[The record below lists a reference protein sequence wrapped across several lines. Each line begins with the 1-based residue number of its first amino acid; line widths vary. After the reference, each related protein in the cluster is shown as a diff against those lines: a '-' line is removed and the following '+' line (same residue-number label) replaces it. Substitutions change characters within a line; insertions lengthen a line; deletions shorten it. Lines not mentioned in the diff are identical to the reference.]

1 MEKES
6 SDKVAEIG
14 KISASGSFYLFAGRI
29 ASTVIAAIGTI
40 ILGLLILESDYGLF
54 AVALIPSATFLLFQD
69 WGVGPAITRQ
79 CAQFRANKN
88 EGNLRKTIVAGL
100 TFEIATALFLSV
112 ISILTATYI
121 ATSVFGQPSSAF
133 LMVIASISILSASV
147 FTVIQSIFVGFDRM
161 KLIALVSIIQAI
173 VQSVTAPVLV
183 ILGYGALGA
192 MIGFVLTSVVGCLIS
207 AVLLYALIFKKI
219 PHVTI
224 NKSDLSKTLKPLLRY
239 GIPLAIGGILA
250 GLLIQFNSLLMASY
264 IKDLS
269 LIGNYKVS
277 TNFAILLAF
286 FTVPINT
293 VLFPAFSKLDPKKE
307 LDLVKTVFSS
317 SIKYTAL
324 LLVPATMILI
334 VLSTPIIGA
343 LYGDKW
349 AIAPQFLALG
359 VLTNLLSC
367 FGALTVMNFASG
379 LGDTKI
385 VLKLTIIQLAVGVPL
400 ALILIPLAGING
412 MIIGLLISSIPGL
425 FIYLYLAWKKYG
437 VKIDYGSSAKIFL
450 SSLLS
455 ATAVYAFLTIFHLSD
470 WIKLGL
476 GLLLFM
482 IIYLPSISLIGTLK
496 QNDINNLR
504 AMFHG
509 LGIISKIIDIPLK
522 LVEIIVKRKSSI
534 ANFKRG
540 K

>member
-79 CAQFRANKN
+79 CAQFRANKT

-100 TFEIATALFLSV
+100 TFEISTALLLTV

-133 LMVIASISILSASV
+133 LMIIASISILSASI
-147 FTVIQSIFVGFDRM
+147 FTVIQSIFVGFDKM
-161 KLIALVSIIQAI
+161 KFIALVSIIQAI

-192 MIGFVLTSVVGCLIS
+192 MIGFILTSVVGCLIS
-207 AVLLYALIFKKI
+207 AVLLYTLIFKRI
-219 PHVTI
+219 PRVTI
-224 NKSDLSKTLKPLLRY
+224 SKSDLSKTLKPLLRY
-239 GIPLAIGGILA
+239 GIPLALGGILA

-277 TNFAILLAF
+277 TNFSLLLAF

-307 LDLVKTVFSS
+307 LEFVKTVFSS
-317 SIKYTAL
+317 SIKYSAL

-349 AIAPQFLALG
+349 SFAPQFLALG
-359 VLTNLLSC
+359 ILPNLLSC
-367 FGALTVMNFASG
+367 LGFFTVMNFASG
-379 LGDTKI
+379 LGDTKM
-385 VLKLTIIQLAVGVPL
+385 VLKLTIIQLAVGVPI
-400 ALILIPLAGING
+400 ALILIPSAGING
-412 MIIGLLISSIPGL
+412 MIIGLLISTVPGL

-455 ATAVYAFLTIFHLSD
+455 AAVVYVFLTVLPLSN

-476 GLLLFM
+476 GLLLFL

-509 LGIISKIIDIPLK
+509 LGIISKIIEIPLT

-534 ANFKRG
+534 GNFKRG

>member
-6 SDKVAEIG
+6 SDKAVEIG
-14 KISASGSFYLFAGRI
+14 KISASGSIYLFVGRI
-29 ASTVIAAIGTI
+29 SSTVIAAIGTI
-40 ILGLLILESDYGLF
+40 ILGLLIIESDYGLF
-54 AVALIPSATFLLFQD
+54 TVALIPSATLLLFQD
-69 WGVGPAITRQ
+69 WGVGPAITRR
-79 CAQFRANKN
+79 CAQFRASNN
-88 EGNLRKTIVAGL
+88 ESNLRKTIVAGL
-100 TFEIATALFLSV
+100 TFEFATALFLTL
-112 ISILTATYI
+112 ISILTANFV
-121 ATSVFGQPSSAF
+121 ASVVFGQPSSAF
-133 LMVIASISILSASV
+133 LIVLASISILSGSI
-147 FTVIQSIFVGFDRM
+147 FTVIQSVFVGFDRM
-161 KLIALVSIIQAI
+161 KLIAFVSIIQAI
-173 VQSVTAPVLV
+173 VQSITAPVLV
-183 ILGYGALGA
+183 LLGYGALGA

-207 AVLLYALIFKKI
+207 IVLLYALIFKKI
-219 PHVTI
+219 PHVKI
-224 NKSDLSKTLKPLLRY
+224 SKSDLSKTLRPLLHY
-239 GIPLAIGGILA
+239 GIPLAIGGMLA

-264 IKDLS
+264 IKDLTA
-269 LIGNYKVS
+269 IGNYKVS
-277 TNFAILLAF
+277 TNFAVLLAF

-307 LDLVKTVFSS
+307 LDLVKTVFAS
-317 SIKYTAL
+317 SIKYSAL
-324 LLVPATMILI
+324 ILVPATMILI

-359 VLTNLLSC
+359 S
-367 FGALTVMNFASG
+367 LTVMNFASG

-385 VLKLTIIQLAVGVPL
+385 VLKLTIVQLAIGGPL
-400 ALILIPLAGING
+400 ALILIPWAGING

-455 ATAVYAFLTIFHLSD
+455 AMVVYAFLTIFPLSD
-470 WIKLGL
+470 WIQLGV
-476 GLLLFM
+476 GLLFFL
-482 IIYLPSISLIGTLK
+482 IIYLTSVSLFGTLK

-509 LGIISKIIDIPLK
+509 LGIISKLLEIPMTFI
-522 LVEIIVKRKSSI
+522 EILIKRKSSMI
-534 ANFKRG
+534 NFRRK

>member
-1 MEKES
+1 
-6 SDKVAEIG
+6 
-14 KISASGSFYLFAGRI
+14 
-29 ASTVIAAIGTI
+29 
-40 ILGLLILESDYGLF
+40 
-54 AVALIPSATFLLFQD
+54 
-69 WGVGPAITRQ
+69 
-79 CAQFRANKN
+79 
-88 EGNLRKTIVAGL
+88 
-100 TFEIATALFLSV
+100 
-112 ISILTATYI
+112 
-121 ATSVFGQPSSAF
+121 
-133 LMVIASISILSASV
+133 
-147 FTVIQSIFVGFDRM
+147 
-161 KLIALVSIIQAI
+161 
-173 VQSVTAPVLV
+173 
-183 ILGYGALGA
+183 
-192 MIGFVLTSVVGCLIS
+192 
-207 AVLLYALIFKKI
+207 
-219 PHVTI
+219 
-224 NKSDLSKTLKPLLRY
+224 
-239 GIPLAIGGILA
+239 
-250 GLLIQFNSLLMASY
+250 
-264 IKDLS
+264 
-269 LIGNYKVS
+269 
-277 TNFAILLAF
+277 
-286 FTVPINT
+286 
-293 VLFPAFSKLDPKKE
+293 
-307 LDLVKTVFSS
+307 VFSS

-367 FGALTVMNFASG
+367 LGALTVMNFASG

-385 VLKLTIIQLAVGVPL
+385 VLKLTMIQLAVGVPL

-455 ATAVYAFLTIFHLSD
+455 AAVVYAFLTIFPLSD

-509 LGIISKIIDIPLK
+509 LGIISKIIGIPLK